1 MSVNEGFMDTLNCFI
16 CGMKILLL
24 FIFYLKDKIRP
35 LEKDAPPPPQK
46 CHRIIMIF
54 NIIVF
59 VIHGFIIE

>member
-35 LEKDAPPPPQK
+35 LEKDAPPPPPPPEMPQNYYD
-46 CHRIIMIF
+46 F
-54 NIIVF
+54 
-59 VIHGFIIE
+59 